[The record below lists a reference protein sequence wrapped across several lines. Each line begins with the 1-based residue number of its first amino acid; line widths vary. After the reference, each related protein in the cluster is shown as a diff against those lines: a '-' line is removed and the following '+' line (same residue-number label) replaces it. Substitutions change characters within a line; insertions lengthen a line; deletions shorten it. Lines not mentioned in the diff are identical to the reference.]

1 MKGFI
6 EFWKQKTHVSQLLFI
21 LAILYCVSS
30 INVLLLALGVIRY
43 IPEAYL
49 NPRVL
54 IIFSL
59 VSFGFAL
66 LLSIYH
72 FSTFLNRRK
81 RKGDRAGEAPGA
93 GLISGKTT

>member
-1 MKGFI
+1 MESFVD
-6 EFWKQKTHVSQLLFI
+6 FWRQKTHISQVLFI

-30 INVLLLALGVIRY
+30 INILLLALGVVRY
-43 IPEAYL
+43 IPQAYL
-49 NPRVL
+49 NPKVL

-72 FSTFLNRRK
+72 LSTFLNRRK
-81 RKGDRAGEAPGA
+81 RKEDRADMPRAD
-93 GLISGKTT
+93 LVRGKTA